1 MGVPQT
7 SDGHLKAAGCFSQN
21 FHKMNNGNLQPLGF
35 SSSVACIQGFTL
47 IENLIVLAISCVL
60 MAIAAPGYTGLMNT
74 QRVNTAQREIYAAM
88 RQTEQKA
95 IQNRFNWCF
104 SVREHNERVE
114 WAMHAKSADAAQVGL
129 WKPLDAAITLD
140 LENTTLTQAKG
151 IYYACFDYQGNVSSR
166 LGRVTVSPRNGGSQ
180 KRCVIVSTMI
190 GKLRKGREHSTPDS
204 NGRYCY

>member
-1 MGVPQT
+1 MFSQT
-7 SDGHLKAAGCFSQN
+7 PDGHLKAAGCFDN
-21 FHKMNNGNLQPLGF
+21 MNRGKYHHWGDF
-35 SSSVACIQGFTL
+35 SSISGNQGFTL
-47 IENLIVLAISCVL
+47 LESLIVLIMMALL
-60 MAIAAPGYTGLMNT
+60 MAIAAPGYIGLMNT

-95 IQNRFNWCF
+95 IQNRANWCF
-104 SVREHNERVE
+104 SIREYDEEAE
-114 WAMHAKSADAAQVGL
+114 WAMHAKSTDAGQIRL
-129 WKPLDAAITLD
+129 WRPLDAAIALD
-140 LENTTLTQAKG
+140 SENTTLNRAKG

-190 GKLRKGREHSTPDS
+190 GKLRQGREHSTSDS